1 MMFWIVLYMRSQMR
15 ELQEFISHVFS
26 YKQTTEVI
34 NLETAAAAGVI

>member
-1 MMFWIVLYMRSQMR
+1 MR

-26 YKQTTEVI
+26 YKQTMEVI